1 MADSRLPLADA
12 LDDLLQVM
20 FEFVAGYGVR
30 AVYFVHDFAFYAA
43 CGNRNQN
50 IRFRQDF
57 NLVPILFDLN
67 LSLTQKDEPQEQNQ
81 VAEPWTCA
89 FSFGSPKG

>member
-30 AVYFVHDFAFYAA
+30 AVYFVHDFAF
-43 CGNRNQN
+43 
-50 IRFRQDF
+50 
-57 NLVPILFDLN
+57 
-67 LSLTQKDEPQEQNQ
+67 
-81 VAEPWTCA
+81 
-89 FSFGSPKG
+89 